1 MGLYT
6 ANTHFNSSSA
16 NYVVEAAKGYHGQ
29 AGLERMLAEN
39 VTNLHTLF
47 EAGLMADF
55 RDAYALAEGAS
66 MEDIEALQEASLR
79 GFGASLIEWVKG
91 LWAKIKGFFQ
101 NFFKAM
107 AGLFM
112 KDKTLV
118 KKYKSMVIAK
128 NLSKMK
134 FKYRKPKDNEGV
146 LNDAIGKASKK
157 DSVYMIDVSASS
169 DINNLIRQTPEEI
182 RSKTE
187 KLQEQDEK
195 DRRLGDVIGKSSI
208 SASEWYEEYMDFLF
222 EDEDEIEGA
231 DSEVSKWCEILEKS
245 ETTLKDT
252 KKAATNVDNYY
263 KKALGTLDKAIS
275 DVSKTIGKDNEEAK
289 FKAQNRNT
297 ETEMP
302 GGSTDSTKKTMTA
315 ALQYVRAT
323 VELDSYVQNKI
334 AGALCDSAKFKAKQA
349 RRCFLQAVAFNEK
362 AHKEQAAFL
371 EAVAD
376 ASDYEFDSEVEGI
389 CY

>member
-6 ANTHFNSSSA
+6 ANTHFNGSSA
-16 NYVVEAAKGYHGQ
+16 NYVVEAAEGYHGQ

-66 MEDIEALQEASLR
+66 MEEVKALQEASLK
-79 GFGASLIEWVKG
+79 GFGASLIEWIKG

-118 KKYKSMVIAK
+118 KKYKSTVVAK

-134 FKYRKPKDNEGV
+134 FKYRKPKDKDKILSDEIEEDARGGNEV
-146 LNDAIGKASKK
+146 SLTSDLSAILRKSVDQLKK
-157 DSVYMIDVSASS
+157 
-169 DINNLIRQTPEEI
+169 E
-182 RSKTE
+182 TE
-187 KLQEQDEK
+187 DLSTQDTK
-195 DRRLGDVIGKSSI
+195 DKELGRVIQRSSI
-208 SASEWYEEYMDFLF
+208 SSDEWHDEVMDFLY

-231 DSEVSKWCEILEKS
+231 DSYVSDWCTTLENAEK
-245 ETTLKDT
+245 TLKDT
-252 KKAATNVDNYY
+252 KKAANNVDNFY
-263 KKALGTLDKAIS
+263 KKCLKSVDKMIS
-275 DVSKTIGKDNEEAK
+275 GFASSIGKSDK
-289 FKAQNRNT
+289 YSI
-297 ETEMP
+297 ETEDEE
-302 GGSTDSTKKTMTA
+302 GNTGELTATTDDEKKHRVA
-315 ALQYVRAT
+315 VLQFVRANME
-323 VELDSYVQNKI
+323 VGSYVQNKI
-334 AGALCDSAKFKAKQA
+334 AGALCDSAKFRVKQA
-349 RRCFLQAVAFNEK
+349 RRCFLQAVAFNDK

-371 EAVAD
+371 EGVAD